1 MFPRRTGFSTC
12 YRVYS
17 EDRGRE
23 RERERERERT
33 TLHFQQAHVTRAFPT
48 KVRDWTSV
56 FSFILH
62 LHFNMGFFLSQL
74 PEQPPNGR
82 FLPRPFVCFY
92 FFIFLNFVPF
102 FSDTRG
108 FLRQRLH
115 FNFNIWNS
123 PPIFGG
129 FNNKSDIC
137 VYGDIDVRTYIGI
150 YICGRSMAAAAAVK
164 HHLPRCRYAHVLRF
178 QQQYITQP
186 IYGGTSGTWQC
197 GLMPIP
203 IPIPNHSLHVLEA
216 WPHSL
221 LMPDPPDGFRK

>member
-1 MFPRRTGFSTC
+1 MFFLFLLFYICISTWVFFYHSCRNSRRTGDFC
-12 YRVYS
+12 HAR
-17 EDRGRE
+17 
-23 RERERERERT
+23 
-33 TLHFQQAHVTRAFPT
+33 LF
-48 KVRDWTSV
+48 V
-56 FSFILH
+56 FI
-62 LHFNMGFFLSQL
+62 
-74 PEQPPNGR
+74 
-82 FLPRPFVCFY
+82 
-92 FFIFLNFVPF
+92 FIFLNFVPF
-102 FSDTRG
+102 FSDIRG

-150 YICGRSMAAAAAVK
+150 YICGRSMVAAAAVK
-164 HHLPRCRYAHVLRF
+164 HHLCRCRYAYVLRF
-178 QQQYITQP
+178 QQQYITQS

-203 IPIPNHSLHVLEA
+203 VPIPNHSLHVLEA